1 MHKFRAIIRHE
12 YMTIVKQPSFWA
24 IMIGIPVLVGGAIG
38 LSVLANQSSDERVN
52 QLARELRD
60 VTIVDESGLIS
71 DEVVKSSGLKLAPKE
86 DVETIRQSVQD
97 GETEG
102 LIVYPEN
109 LAESKTYNVYVS
121 STDFTKSQSIGSLGD
136 TLLETSVYLPLGT
149 TEIIALAKDG
159 AETNLVTYDSGRET
173 AGINEYI
180 VPGAFILLFYIIFAF
195 SVGYMLNS
203 VGEEKENRSMEMVLT
218 YTNERSVI
226 VGKLLAVSLVALT
239 QVLFFAIIGLIGLLV
254 YQSIGNEVR
263 LPLGI
268 DLNRLVFDPETIA
281 LATGYLVVGFLMFA
295 GFMTATAAIMPSMK
309 EANSFSTVFFIGA
322 FIPFYFITIIMT
334 DPENPVTTFLTYFPL
349 TSPVVTL
356 IRNTI
361 GNMGSLEAWSA
372 LVLMT
377 VFMVLSLWI
386 AIRAFRL
393 GALEFSSRVSLS
405 KLFKR

>member
-159 AETNLVTYDSGRET
+159 AQTNLVTYDSGRET

-239 QVLFFAIIGLIGLLV
+239 QVLFFATIGLIGLLV